1 MSDNE
6 DDSREL
12 LERIVRLE
20 TIIEKLEEEQ
30 QQSRANQQIVQDA
43 VLNIQRQLAKYS
55 GAWGMLLM
63 IVSALWAAFALF
75 KDSIFKEKP

>member
-20 TIIEKLEEEQ
+20 TITEKLEEEQ

>member
-6 DDSREL
+6 DDSKEL

-30 QQSRANQQIVQDA
+30 KQSRANQQIVQDA

-75 KDSIFKEKP
+75 KDSIFKEKT